1 MSIEQSEREHSFG
14 WQDPAPALAAGAGLS
29 GLETMQ
35 AISRGDIPRPPVA
48 ELMDF
53 SIPFV
58 DTGVCVFATTTAEWM
73 MNPIGSV
80 HGGMIATML
89 DSCVGCAV
97 HTTLPPNVG
106 YTTLE
111 LKVNYVRA
119 LGAGVAVRAEGNVI
133 HAGSKV
139 ATAEGK
145 LVEADSGKLIAHA
158 TTTCLIMRQE

>member
-1 MSIEQSEREHSFG
+1 MISDLREHRFD
-14 WQDPAPALAAGAGLS
+14 WEDPLPALAAGAGMS

-35 AISRGDIPRPPVA
+35 AISTGVLPPPPVA
-48 ELMDF
+48 KLMGF
-53 SIPFV
+53 SIPSV
-58 DTGVCVFATTTAEWM
+58 ERGRCVFATTTAEWM

-97 HTTLPPNVG
+97 HTLLEPGVG

-119 LGAGVAVRAEGNVI
+119 LGAGIDVRAEGTVI

-145 LVEADSGKLIAHA
+145 LIVADTGKLIAHA
-158 TTTCLIMRQE
+158 TTTCMILRQD